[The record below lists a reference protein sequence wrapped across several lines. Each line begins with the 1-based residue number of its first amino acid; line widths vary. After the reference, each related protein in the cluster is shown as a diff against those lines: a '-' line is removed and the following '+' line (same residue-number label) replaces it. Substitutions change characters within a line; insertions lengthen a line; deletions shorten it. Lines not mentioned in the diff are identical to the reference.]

1 MGESVEDKMEK
12 TKTEVNGGNGSK
24 KAPAKKAAAKGASAK
39 KAAPKKE
46 PAKTAPKKA
55 ASKDENIVTL
65 AELAGE
71 AKLKRTVARAKLR
84 AAGLKCEGRWQWG
97 KGSGDLAKA
106 RKALGLS

>member
-1 MGESVEDKMEK
+1 MTMGESVEDKMEK

-24 KAPAKKAAAKGASAK
+24 KAPAKKAAAKKAPAK
-39 KAAPKKE
+39 KAAS
-46 PAKTAPKKA
+46 KKA

-71 AKLKRTVARAKLR
+71 AKLKGTVARAKLR
-84 AAGLKCEGRWQWG
+84 AAGLKCEGRWQWK
-97 KGSGDLAKA
+97 KGSGDLTKA

>member
-1 MGESVEDKMEK
+1 MTMSESVEDKMEK

-24 KAPAKKAAAKGASAK
+24 KAPAKKAAAKKAPAK
-39 KAAPKKE
+39 
-46 PAKTAPKKA
+46 KTAPKKA

-71 AKLKRTVARAKLR
+71 AKLKGTVARAKLR
-84 AAGLKCEGRWQWG
+84 AAGLKCEGRWQWK

-106 RKALGLS
+106 QKALGLS

>member
-24 KAPAKKAAAKGASAK
+24 KAPAKKAAAKKAPAK
-39 KAAPKKE
+39 KAAS
-46 PAKTAPKKA
+46 KKA

-71 AKLKRTVARAKLR
+71 AKLKGTVARAKLR
-84 AAGLKCEGRWQWG
+84 AAGLKCEGRWQWK
-97 KGSGDLAKA
+97 KGSGDLTKA

>member
-1 MGESVEDKMEK
+1 MSESVEDKMEK

-24 KAPAKKAAAKGASAK
+24 KAPAKKAAAKKAPAK
-39 KAAPKKE
+39 
-46 PAKTAPKKA
+46 KTAPKKA

-71 AKLKRTVARAKLR
+71 AKLKGTVARAKLR
-84 AAGLKCEGRWQWG
+84 AAGLKCEGRWQWK

-106 RKALGLS
+106 QKALGLS